1 MSLGRVG
8 AYRIVSELGRGG
20 LGAVY
25 RAVDRAGHAVAI
37 KCLIPSESTHA
48 DTRLLQESSLRIEH
62 PNVVRT
68 LGGGL
73 AQDGRPYLV
82 LELLEGV
89 TLRTAFVGASQHDVL
104 AWMRQ
109 AALGIAAVHAHGLVH
124 RDVKPENL
132 FLCRDGTVKVLD
144 LGVAAW
150 RDERSRLTATGA
162 VIGTPAY
169 LSPEQAR
176 GQRLFDPRIDVWA
189 LGVVLYEALAGQPPF
204 RRDGLLSTLLA
215 VAIDPLVPLD
225 EVVPAVSPQLAAV
238 IHRCLERNLEKRLP
252 TATALADALE
262 RILAE
267 PAATVPAVSP
277 RPSELLKERSLSL
290 LLSRPDPREHARF
303 EALVRQAE
311 GEAIFFADG
320 RAIAVFGA
328 QLSRGDEA
336 VRALATARELVGGG
350 GTVAIALGRGAVE
363 GGGAR
368 GAVVHEAEEAL
379 ARAPSGIVCGPKAA
393 QALRRTADLQE
404 IAPGLFQV
412 GQPGPRA
419 TTITPL
425 LSRDVELAMLRRARD
440 AALEESRP
448 VITWIIGSPGT
459 GKTRLAE
466 SVRSLAAEA
475 QPPTSIR
482 EAHAR
487 TASPGALSLL
497 HRAFDIEPRRPS
509 GEVLDATVLVDLLR
523 EASIEHIVRIADQGP
538 LTVILE
544 DLQWAD
550 PLSIDILSPL
560 LWALEGRAVWLVI
573 TGRPELL
580 ERIGDVLD
588 TSVRIEPAPL
598 GARDAIE
605 MARARGLPLLSLR
618 AAQALVAHTG
628 GNPLFLELILDAYGL
643 EGAEGRTLEANE
655 SWEDRPLPATV
666 EYAVQARLDQLG
678 EHERTALA
686 CLALFGRAADAQELL
701 ELGVS
706 DPEPSLE
713 LLAGRDL
720 VSRGASPTGR
730 TYRVRSPVVAT
741 VAAALPSPAECRV
754 LHRRAAVVAEQ
765 RGRDFEEIAEH
776 REAAGEAE
784 AAAEGFLQA
793 ALGAVRGGD
802 ARKVLRCGAR
812 ALACGLP
819 VASNFALHA
828 ARIDAARWVGDHD
841 GLARALDD
849 GDVAAETDAQRALVL
864 SERGDWLRRGGDPA
878 AALVHFDRAVELAEA
893 TGELNILVRATCRRA
908 IASVTLGRLEEAAH
922 ALSRL
927 TPDPGSVLPANLS
940 PATEGLLEDTRG
952 FLAGSTGD
960 LGLRRASFA
969 RAASLYTTSGDLRRA
984 AGAESNAAD
993 AANRLGQY
1001 AEAEGALRR
1010 AIELARRVGNRLT
1023 EGYAL
1028 ANLGYALTAQGSLPK
1043 AIDVLGEAIAI
1054 ARSVGERHLLAAAR
1068 LYLCRADTSSASAPV
1083 LEELAGAQHSAV
1095 VRAGALA
1102 LSARRALSRGEVII
1116 ATERALAALTLRD
1129 EAGELEEGEAEIF
1142 VAAIN
1147 ALDAAGRTVEASA
1160 LRQRARARLDELAAR
1175 IVDPVARGLFL
1186 ERIPEHQLLDRGS
1199 A

>member
-25 RAVDRAGHAVAI
+25 RGVDRAGNAVAI
-37 KCLIPSESTHA
+37 KCLIPSESSHA

-89 TLRTAFVGASQHDVL
+89 TLREAFVGASQRDRI
-104 AWMRQ
+104 AWLRQ

-144 LGVAAW
+144 LGIAAW
-150 RDERSRLTATGA
+150 RDERQRLTATGA

-176 GQRLFDPRIDVWA
+176 GQRLLDPRIDVWA

-225 EVVPAVSPQLAAV
+225 EAVPLVSPQLAAV
-238 IHRCLERNLEKRLP
+238 VHRCLDRNLERRLP
-252 TATALADALE
+252 TATALAEALE

-267 PAATVPAVSP
+267 PEEVAPLVSA

-290 LLSRPDPREHARF
+290 LLSRPHDRSRF

-311 GEAIFFADG
+311 GEPIFFADG
-320 RAIAVFGA
+320 RAIAVFGG
-328 QLSRGDEA
+328 QVSRGDEA
-336 VRALATARELVGGG
+336 ARALATARELVVGGG
-350 GTVAIALGRGAVE
+350 AVAIALGRGAVE

-412 GQPGPRA
+412 GEPGPRA

-448 VITWIIGSPGT
+448 VVTWIIGSPGT

-475 QPPTSIR
+475 QPPTAIR

-487 TASPGALSLL
+487 TASPGALSLF
-497 HRAFDIEPRRPS
+497 HRAFDIELRRPS
-509 GEVLDATVLVDLLR
+509 GDALDATVLVDLLR

-544 DLQWAD
+544 DVQWAD
-550 PLSIDILSPL
+550 PLSIAFLAPL
-560 LWALEGRAVWLVI
+560 LRALEGRAVWLVI

-580 ERIGDVLD
+580 ERIGDTLD

-598 GARDAIE
+598 GARDAVE
-605 MARARGLPLLSLR
+605 MARARGLPPLSLR

-643 EGAEGRTLEANE
+643 GQEGAAGRALEGNE
-655 SWEDRPLPATV
+655 SWEDRPLPPTV

-678 EHERTALA
+678 EDERKALS

-713 LLAGRDL
+713 QLASRDL
-720 VSRGASPTGR
+720 VSRGTSPTGR

-741 VAAALPSPAECRV
+741 VAAALPSPAERRV

-776 REAAGEAE
+776 REAAGETE
-784 AAAEGFLQA
+784 AAAEAFLQA

-812 ALACGLP
+812 ALSCGLP

-828 ARIDAARWVGDHD
+828 ARIDAARWVGDHE

-849 GDVAAETDAQRALVL
+849 GDAAAENDGQRALVE

-878 AALVHFDRAVELAEA
+878 AALIHFDRAVALAEA

-908 IASVTLGRLEEAAH
+908 IASVTLGRLDEASV

-927 TPDPGSVLPANLS
+927 TLEAGSLS

-984 AGAESNAAD
+984 AGAESNVAD

-1001 AEAEGALRR
+1001 AEAESALRR

-1028 ANLGYALTAQGSLPK
+1028 ANLGYALTAQGRLPQ
-1043 AIDVLGEAIAI
+1043 AIDVLGEAVSI
-1054 ARSVGERHLLAAAR
+1054 ARSVGERHLLAAAQ
-1068 LYLCRADTSSASAPV
+1068 LYLCRADTSSASERV
-1083 LEELAGAQHSAV
+1083 LTELASPQHSAV

-1102 LSARRALSRGEVII
+1102 LSARRALARGEVNA
-1116 ATERALAALTLRD
+1116 ATERALSALTLRD

-1142 VAAIN
+1142 VAAIT
-1147 ALDAAGRTVEASA
+1147 ALDAAGRSIEAKA
-1160 LRQRARARLDELAAR
+1160 LVQRSQARLEELAAR
-1175 IVDPVARGLFL
+1175 IADPVARSLFL
-1186 ERIPEHQLLDRGS
+1186 ERIPEHRQLLDRS
-1199 A
+1199 